1 VSFAVRSS
9 RGDLMDVTQVA
20 ICVLSALVIVIIV
33 WLDRHP
39 SND

>member
-1 VSFAVRSS
+1 VPFAVCSCRD
-9 RGDLMDVTQVA
+9 RLMDVTQVS
-20 ICVLSALVIVIIV
+20 ICVIFALVIVIIV